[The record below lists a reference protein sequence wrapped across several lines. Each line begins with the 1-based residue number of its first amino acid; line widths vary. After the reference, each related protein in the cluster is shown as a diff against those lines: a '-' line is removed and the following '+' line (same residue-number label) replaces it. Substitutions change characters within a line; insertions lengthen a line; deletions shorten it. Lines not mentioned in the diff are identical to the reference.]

1 MEGKMKTVVH
11 SAKPAIMP
19 KIKVRSS
26 MKIAANATINRY
38 EKHTIKY
45 TL

>member
-1 MEGKMKTVVH
+1 MDGKMKTVVH
-11 SAKPAIMP
+11 SASPAIMP

-26 MKIAANATINRY
+26 MKIAAIATINRY
-38 EKHTIKY
+38 EKHTVKY